1 MAITINGSANTIGG
15 IASGGLNAD
24 AVGIDDLN
32 ATGTASSST
41 YLRGDNSWA
50 ALSGLGK
57 VTQLKFVSKLD
68 TFSSSTVDADI
79 PGLTID
85 ITPTSS
91 THKMLVMAN
100 VTVSGGDTGSGLKLI
115 GTTNGTLLSPSSPG
129 SRGPS
134 SAGETYNTR
143 SDTTMQMPIIC
154 VDTPGNTTQQTY
166 KVQFSIAN
174 GGSIWINRSQNDSD
188 GTGKIRGCSTM
199 TVMEV
204 AP

>member
-57 VTQLKFVSKLD
+57 VTQVKFVSKLD
-68 TFSSSTVDADI
+68 TFSSSTVNADI
-79 PGLTID
+79 TGLSID
-85 ITPTSS
+85 ITPTSA

-100 VTVSGGDTGSGLKLI
+100 VTVSGGNTGSGLNLI
-115 GTTNGTLLSPSSPG
+115 GTTNGTLLVPSSPG
-129 SRGPS
+129 SRSPS

-154 VDTPGNTTQQTY
+154 LDTPGNTTQQTY
-166 KVQFSIAN
+166 KVQLDIGY
-174 GGSIWINRSQNDSD
+174 GGSIWVNRSQGDSD
-188 GTGKIRGCSTM
+188 DAGKIRGCSTL
-199 TVMEV
+199 TVMEI